1 MLAIDLGVFHRPA
14 HAVKFGEAV
23 TWSLSWIA
31 MAAAFAVLVCFW
43 RGREPAMQFTAGY
56 VIELALSVDNLFVF
70 LLIFRYFRVPAD
82 LQHKVLFWG
91 ILGAIILRGVF
102 ILVGIGL
109 IHAFHWFTYIFG
121 LFLVYSGAKLF
132 RGEEVSIEPEKNP
145 MLRLFRR
152 WMPVT
157 EDYEGENFFVRR
169 SAAAAENRD
178 LYQGMPSGM
187 RETAQNQRAF
197 RRWIRGIGF
206 HQGQPGLY
214 ATPLFAVLII
224 VETTD
229 LLFATDSIPAVLA
242 ITLRAFIVYTSNVF
256 ALLGLRSMYFV
267 LSGMM
272 EVFHYLHYGLS
283 VVLIFIGAKML
294 ASHYYAIPTGMA
306 LAVVAAVLL
315 ISVLASLAHPR
326 AAP

>member
-1 MLAIDLGVFHRPA
+1 MNEPLFWILFNAFVLGMLAIDLWVFHRPA
-14 HAVKFGEAV
+14 HAVKFREAV
-23 TWSLSWIA
+23 AWSLSWIA
-31 MAAAFAVLVCFW
+31 MAAAFAVLVYVW

-56 VIELALSVDNLFVF
+56 LIELALSVDNLFVF

-109 IHAFHWFTYIFG
+109 IHAFHWFTYVFG
-121 LFLVYSGAKLF
+121 LFLIYSGAKLF
-132 RGEEVSIEPEKNP
+132 RSEEVSIEPEKNP
-145 MLRLFRR
+145 VLRLFRR
-152 WMPVT
+152 WMPIT
-157 EDYEGENFFVRR
+157 EDYEGESFFVRR
-169 SAAAAENRD
+169 A
-178 LYQGMPSGM
+178 
-187 RETAQNQRAF
+187 
-197 RRWIRGIGF
+197 
-206 HQGQPGLY
+206 GLY

-242 ITLRAFIVYTSNVF
+242 ITLKAFIVYTSNVF

-283 VVLIFIGAKML
+283 VVLIFIGLKML
-294 ASHYYAIPTGMA
+294 AADYYPIPTAVA
-306 LAVVAAVLL
+306 LGVVAGMLL
-315 ISVLASLAHPR
+315 ISVLASVAHPK
-326 AAP
+326 ADP